1 MGLEGQAWGRREP
14 WQRSTDAPRD
24 GAGPR
29 RRDGTEGSDRDG
41 AGPAKSQPHPGSP
54 LLGRS
59 CAPGAALGTLGRS
72 QPESP
77 QQPSEAHFRDGN
89 GEAGGGGGGERQRP
103 SARPSRT
110 QGVAGGR
117 GGRRRRGRAR
127 APAAGTWAPAARS
140 SCWRGR
146 PGSPCS
152 SPSPSGS

>member
-1 MGLEGQAWGRREP
+1 MRLEEQARGRKEP
-14 WQRSTDAPRD
+14 WQRSTDDPRD
-24 GAGPR
+24 GTGPR
-29 RRDGTEGSDRDG
+29 DGDGTGRSDRDG

-72 QPESP
+72 QLECP
-77 QQPSEAHFRDGN
+77 QQPSEAHFRDRN
-89 GEAGGGGGGERQRP
+89 GEAGWWGTAEAER
-103 SARPSRT
+103 RT
-110 QGVAGGR
+110 LPDAGGR
-117 GGRRRRGRAR
+117 WRPRGAEARGAAR
-127 APAAGTWAPAARS
+127 APAAGTWALAARS